1 MTWGHDWRK
10 FAHQLLKWYV
20 INGTLSNRAWNSSNE
35 NHNCNRHLNL
45 THKVKSG
52 SGRIMPPQDIGVL
65 AVLCFIQCFRIPG
78 RWASPGEDVDELRW
92 PRLNTHRGPHHR
104 QDRFQVPY
112 EKIHD
117 RFDHKLLLLH
127 NKLQMQL
134 SSNLTKQRLMK
145 LFERVKF

>member
-1 MTWGHDWRK
+1 MYWFIEYILSFLEIGPLKEPFCWWGICWTLGLMNLTVHETAMTWGHDRRK

-45 THKVKSG
+45 THKVKS
-52 SGRIMPPQDIGVL
+52 SLDQIMPPQDIDVL
-65 AVLCFIQCFRIPG
+65 SSEIQD
-78 RWASPGEDVDELRW
+78 GEDVDELRR
-92 PRLNTHRGPHHR
+92 PVLNTYRGPRHR

-117 RFDHKLLLLH
+117 RFDHK
-127 NKLQMQL
+127 
-134 SSNLTKQRLMK
+134 
-145 LFERVKF
+145 